1 MKQILET
8 SALITLLSLSLSA
21 SLNAQSTD
29 NGAVGSEPVKPGVYE
44 GDVRDLR
51 APPPWKEGD
60 GIRDV
65 NPKRVYPRS
74 TNPSE
79 PSPPV
84 PSPPDPLLDFQG
96 QFEESLSARV
106 FTTPNLNFEGTA
118 FTGVVPPDTVG
129 EVGPNHY
136 IQMVNSATGSQVAI
150 YDKAGSPL
158 ATFDLD
164 SLWTAGGACAS
175 GTGDP
180 IVLHDSLADRWL
192 LSEFADTGNH
202 LCVYITRTADPVSGG
217 YFLYDF
223 AVPEFPDYPKYAV
236 WPDAYYVSSNESS
249 PAAYALDRIKMLGG
263 LPATFQRFTAP
274 SLAAFG
280 FQALTPGDLDGPT
293 APPLGSPNY
302 FIRHRDDEA
311 HNPGT
316 NDPTQDF
323 VDIFQFH
330 VDFVTPTLSTFT
342 GPVSIPVAEFDSELC
357 GFSSFFC
364 FPQPGTTRTLDP
376 LREVVMWRLQYR
388 NFGTHETLVGN
399 FVTDVDGTDHGGIR
413 WFELRKTGVGP
424 WTLFQQG
431 TQAPDSDN
439 RWMGSIAM
447 DKAGNIALGYSVSST
462 SVFPSIRYAGRE
474 AVDPAGT
481 LPQGEASIIA
491 GAVSQTG
498 STRWGDYSSMN
509 VDPAD
514 DCTFWYTNEY
524 VGAGGLWRTRI
535 ASFNFPSCLALP
547 PPPPLPPPLPPPPLP
562 PPPPPPPPVLCNGL
576 LVTIVGDGNS
586 NTIFGTPGNDVI
598 HGLAGND
605 AIAGLGGN
613 DVICGGPGRDR
624 LSGNSGN
631 DKLFGDAGNDRLKG
645 GVGRDRLFGQGG
657 RDTMDGQS
665 GTDRCNGGSGTDS
678 AIRCENTSGV
688 P

>member
-1 MKQILET
+1 MKQILKT

-29 NGAVGSEPVKPGVYE
+29 MEKQVINGAVESEPVKPGVFE
-44 GDVRDLR
+44 GDVRAL
-51 APPPWKEGD
+51 PPPPSWKKGD
-60 GIRDV
+60 RMHEV
-65 NPKRVYPRS
+65 NPRRVYPR
-74 TNPSE
+74 
-79 PSPPV
+79 PPLKPPE
-84 PSPPDPLLDFQG
+84 PSPPDPLLEFQG

-106 FTTPNLNFEGTA
+106 FTTPILNFEGTS
-118 FTGVVPPDTVG
+118 FTGALPPDTVG
-129 EVGPNHY
+129 EVGPGHY
-136 IQMVNSATGSQVAI
+136 IQMVNIDVGSAVGSQVAI

-158 ATFDLD
+158 ASFVLD

-175 GTGDP
+175 GSADP
-180 IVLHDSLADRWL
+180 IVLHDPLADRWL
-192 LSEFADTGNH
+192 LSEFADPSLGNH
-202 LCVYITRTADPVSGG
+202 LCVYISRTADPVSGG

-223 AVPEFPDYPKYAV
+223 AVPAFPDYPKYAV

-249 PAAYALDRIKMLGG
+249 PRAYALDRIQMLGG

-274 SLAAFG
+274 RLAAFG

-293 APPLGSPNY
+293 APPSGSPNY

-316 NDPTQDF
+316 NDLTQDF
-323 VDIFQFH
+323 VEIFEFH
-330 VDFVTPTLSTFT
+330 VDFVTPANSTFT
-342 GPVSIPVAEFDSELC
+342 GPISIPVAEFDSELC
-357 GFSSFFC
+357 GFVSFFC
-364 FPQPGTTRTLDP
+364 FPQPGTTRTVDP

-431 TQAPDSDN
+431 TQAPDSDH

-474 AVDPAGT
+474 AVDPVGT
-481 LPQGEASIIA
+481 LQGEASIIA
-491 GAVSQTG
+491 GAVSQTAAD
-498 STRWGDYSSMN
+498 RWGDYSSMN

-535 ASFNFPSCLALP
+535 ASFNFPSCVT
-547 PPPPLPPPLPPPPLP
+547 LP
-562 PPPPPPPPVLCNGL
+562 PPPPPPPPPPLPVTPATPGAAIICQGAVCGVSLTCNSDAQCTTKTTILVRIRGGRLNDGAAVRASRTIRLASSVTSIPPRQTATVKPRLTKRGKGL
-576 LVTIVGDGNS
+576 LRASRAGGKKRFNGILQLRNVVTGAVIS
-586 NTIFGTPGNDVI
+586 NTPFRV
-598 HGLAGND
+598 
-605 AIAGLGGN
+605 
-613 DVICGGPGRDR
+613 R
-624 LSGNSGN
+624 L
-631 DKLFGDAGNDRLKG
+631 R
-645 GVGRDRLFGQGG
+645 
-657 RDTMDGQS
+657 
-665 GTDRCNGGSGTDS
+665 
-678 AIRCENTSGV
+678 
-688 P
+688 